1 MSDLTLGE
9 VINGLV
15 EANTSRLNTSLPG
28 VIVAVRGDGSGV
40 FLDVQP
46 SIHLLAE
53 TGETAPRS
61 VIMNVPTILPMSST
75 GGLQFE
81 MNVGDPVLL
90 VFSQRGLD
98 SWKSGDGKPGAPL
111 DMRMFDPRDCAAFPC
126 MFPKNT
132 TPANPNKHT
141 YPHSG
146 SDVVLVHNI
155 GKSNEVEIRLKK
167 SGDVVV
173 NTTGKVTV
181 NCSETEVNSDTAV
194 VNAATTVNGVTEIN
208 GVTTIN
214 GATTINGTLVVSTS
228 MTTPSVV
235 ATTSL
240 TVQGKEMHNHVH
252 SGVDSGPNNTGGP
265 V

>member
-28 VIVAVRGDGSGV
+28 VVVNVRTDGFGV
-40 FLDVQP
+40 LLDVQP
-46 SIHLLAE
+46 SINLLAE
-53 TGETAPRS
+53 TGESLPRS
-61 VIMNVPTILPMSST
+61 VVMNVPTVMPLSST

-81 MNVGDPVLL
+81 INVGDPVYL

-98 SWKSGDGKPGAPL
+98 SWKVGNGKPGAPI
-111 DMRMFDPRDCAAFPC
+111 DMRMFDPRDCVAMPC
-126 MFPKNT
+126 MFPKSTN
-132 TPANPNKHT
+132 PANPNKHK
-141 YPHSG
+141 YPHSA

-167 SGDVVV
+167 SGDVVI
-173 NTTGKVTV
+173 NTSGKVTV
-181 NCSETEVNSDTAV
+181 NSTQTEVNANTAV
-194 VNAATTVNGVTEIN
+194 VNATTTIN

-214 GATTINGTLVVSTS
+214 GNTSIVGTLNVSES
-228 MTTPSVV
+228 VTTPNVV

-240 TVQGKEMHNHVH
+240 KVQGKEMNNHTH
-252 SGVDSGPNNTGGP
+252 GGVDTGVGNTGVP
-265 V
+265 N